1 MRRAMFAIVLAA
13 ACGGGSSKSS
23 TMSKADGP
31 TCAAVAD
38 SMVAMM
44 SEGKEATKAMVDTKE
59 DFAAIIRTRCD
70 EDRWTA
76 EARQCLST
84 MKSRADAERCSTLLT
99 DEQQANLVRDQQ
111 AKFGAEPPAE
121 PPTPEPA
128 AEPAPTG
135 AAPPPPAAPMK
146 AEEGKMGTKDKDA
159 PNKKAPAKGT
169 KTRRAGD
176 PCDGGE

>member
-13 ACGGGSSKSS
+13 ACGGSGKSS
-23 TMSKADGP
+23 TMAKADGP
-31 TCAAVAD
+31 TCATVAE

-59 DFAAIIRTRCD
+59 DFTKIIHTRCD
-70 EDRWTA
+70 EDHWTA
-76 EARQCLST
+76 DAKQCLST
-84 MKSRADAERCSTLLT
+84 MKSRADAERCSGLLT
-99 DEQQANLVRDQQ
+99 DEQQANLVRDQK

-121 PPTPEPA
+121 PKREPEAEAPA
-128 AEPAPTG
+128 TG
-135 AAPPPPAAPMK
+135 TAPPPPEPMK
-146 AEEGKMGTKDKDA
+146 TEEGKMGTKDQK
-159 PNKKAPAKGT
+159 KQKAPAKAT